1 MTWKQV
7 FTSTIGQKLVMGL
20 TGLFLIS
27 FLIVHVGLNAT
38 IWADDHGSMFNRG
51 AKFMGGSVVIRIM
64 EIGLFLGILLHI
76 IQGYMLTAYNNSRRG
91 TGYRVNKGYGSK
103 WYSRTMGLLGTIIL
117 LFLIMHIWHFWWP
130 SRMDSDSLSIVD
142 YRTGEAHNLYERM
155 LLVFKAPLVVVLYVL
170 ACISLAYHLAHG
182 FKASFRTFGV
192 SNSRYYSMIKV
203 VGYAFSIIV
212 PLAFAMMPVSMYLG
226 WVD

>member
-20 TGLFLIS
+20 TGLSLIAFLV
-27 FLIVHVGLNAT
+27 VHVGLNAT
-38 IWADDHGSMFNRG
+38 IWADDKGEMFNR
-51 AKFMGGSVVIRIM
+51 AAHWMGGTIVTRIL
-64 EIGLFLGILLHI
+64 EVGLFIGILLHI

-103 WYSRTMGLLGTIIL
+103 WYSRTMGLLGTLIL
-117 LFLIMHIWHFWWP
+117 LFLIMHIAHFWVP
-130 SRMDSDSLSIVD
+130 SRITHDLPIAAYNNGHHDLYRRMVD
-142 YRTGEAHNLYERM
+142 
-155 LLVFKAPLVVVLYVL
+155 VFQEPVVVVLYVL
-170 ACISLAYHLAHG
+170 GCISLAYHLAHG

-192 SNSRYYSMIKV
+192 SNSRYYSMIKAS
-203 VGYAFSIIV
+203 GYAFAIIV

-226 WVD
+226 WID

>member
-27 FLIVHVGLNAT
+27 FLVVHVGLNAT
-38 IWADDHGSMFNRG
+38 IWADDNGSMFNRG

-91 TGYRVNKGYGSK
+91 VGYKVNKGYGSK

-130 SRMDSDSLSIVD
+130 SRINQELLTEVE
-142 YRTGEAHNLYERM
+142 YRTGNAHDLYRRM
-155 LLVFKAPLVVVLYVL
+155 VEVFQDPIVVVLYVL

-192 SNSRYYSMIKV
+192 SNSRYYNIIKGI
-203 VGYAFSIIV
+203 GYAFSVII